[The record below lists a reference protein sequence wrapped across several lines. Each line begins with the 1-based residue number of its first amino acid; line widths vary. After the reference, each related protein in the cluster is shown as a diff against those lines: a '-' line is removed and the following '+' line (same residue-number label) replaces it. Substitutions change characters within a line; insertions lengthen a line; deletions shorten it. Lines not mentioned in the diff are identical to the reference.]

1 MSILTW
7 GIIGTGAI
15 AKSFARDLAHARSC
29 RLVAVGSRTRAGA
42 ERLVSE
48 LKLGGV
54 TAHASYEALL
64 ADASVQ
70 AVYISTP
77 HPTHGQWAIAAAEAG
92 KHVLCE
98 KPLGMNAGE
107 VMAMIDAARRHD
119 VFLMEAFMYRC
130 HPLTQ
135 KIAELVRGGAIGEVR
150 VIQATFGFHWPRPH
164 DPSSRLLDPALG
176 GGGILDV
183 GCYPVSFARMIAG
196 AALGRAFAEPTSLKG
211 HGHIG
216 ATGVDEWAV
225 ATAAFERGILAQLA
239 TGVQA
244 EQENV
249 CRIHGSA
256 GSILVP
262 RPWGPGKTAEARIIV
277 TKDGKSEEIGVVED
291 RPIYAIEADTVAEH
305 CAARQA
311 PAMSW
316 DDSLGNARVLDQW
329 RRAIGM
335 QYPPEKA
342 PSFPAPAAGRAP
354 RFARLAQMPTGT
366 IAGVSKPV
374 SRLAMGLVWEA
385 TDAAA
390 LFDAFFEAGG
400 NTFDTSWWYGEGHTD
415 RTLGRWM
422 ASRGV
427 RKETVIIAKGA
438 HTPRCFPEDVTKQL
452 NASLEFLQTDHADI
466 YCMHRDNPDV
476 PIGEFVD
483 VLNQHHRAGRIGA
496 FGGSNWSL
504 ARVQAFNADAAK
516 RGLKGMTTVSNN
528 FSLARMVNPVWAGCI
543 ASSTPEYRAWHRETQ
558 TALMA
563 WSSQARGFFVR
574 GRPDF
579 TSDGELTNSWYSEDN
594 FAHKRRA
601 EELAAKL
608 GVTANNVALA
618 YVLAQPFPIFC
629 LTGPQN
635 LDELRS
641 TLPALA
647 VNLTE
652 DQVRWLDLG
661 QTHAANA

>member
-1 MSILTW
+1 
-7 GIIGTGAI
+7 
-15 AKSFARDLAHARSC
+15 
-29 RLVAVGSRTRAGA
+29 
-42 ERLVSE
+42 
-48 LKLGGV
+48 
-54 TAHASYEALL
+54 SYEALL
-64 ADASVQ
+64 ADPAVQ

-77 HPTHGQWAIAAAEAG
+77 HPEHSRWAIAAAEAG

-150 VIQATFGFHWPRPH
+150 MIQATFGFHWPKPH
-164 DPSSRLLDPALG
+164 DPASRLLDPALG

-183 GCYPVSFARMIAG
+183 GCYPVSFARMVAG
-196 AALGRAFAEPTSLKG
+196 AALGRSFAEPTSLKG

-305 CAARQA
+305 CAERQA

-354 RFARLAQMPTGT
+354 RFARLTQMPTGT

-427 RKETVIIAKGA
+427 RKDSVVIAKGA

-528 FSLARMVNPVWAGCI
+528 FSLASMVNPVWAGCI
-543 ASSTPEYRAWHRETQ
+543 ASSTPEYRAWHRQTQ

-579 TSDGELTNSWYSEDN
+579 TSDSELTNSWYSEDN
-594 FAHKRRA
+594 FERKRRA
-601 EELAAKL
+601 EELAGKL

-647 VNLTE
+647 VKLTE
-652 DQVRWLDLG
+652 DQVRWLDLAEKS
-661 QTHAANA
+661 AASA